1 MTIKPEVLA
10 AIKAVRKH
18 FDLSMDDETCDAWN
32 TIRAE
37 LLAMDA
43 RLGEAEALLLRYCV
57 QVGELT
63 KGLDPNDH
71 IFFDLQT
78 LGADYVSYHER
89 GRAMHNSA
97 REVGE

>member
-1 MTIKPEVLA
+1 MTIKHEVMA

-43 RLGEAEALLLRYCV
+43 RLQAADEMLRDIAGCAWFEREAPATVELIRAHLR
-57 QVGELT
+57 
-63 KGLDPNDH
+63 
-71 IFFDLQT
+71 
-78 LGADYVSYHER
+78 GAADE
-89 GRAMHNSA
+89 
-97 REVGE
+97 